1 MFDKLSE
8 KSIINL
14 LPRGCC
20 GLIVFPDILSKKL
33 RQNFKNY
40 LIKIN

>member
-14 LPRGCC
+14 LPRG